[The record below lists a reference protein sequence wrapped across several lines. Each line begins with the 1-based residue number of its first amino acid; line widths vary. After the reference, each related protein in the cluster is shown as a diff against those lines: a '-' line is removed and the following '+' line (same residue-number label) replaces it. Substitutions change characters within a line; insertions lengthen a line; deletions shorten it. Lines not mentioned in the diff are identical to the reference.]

1 MAKYY
6 VGGGDPNPVIYLT
19 VSGSLTKTQ
28 ITGEA
33 VDLTGLVFTA
43 HHLNGSTE
51 VVTNKVKTSRAVWG
65 SKAGTQKIEVGYKN
79 NKVVLTVNVEAL
91 TLVSIEVKTPPT
103 KTAYKVGETIN
114 MTGLV
119 LTASFNDGTSEDV
132 TEGYT
137 FTPDTMAS
145 DTAKVTISYTV
156 GEVTKTAEQSIT
168 LISLDSIAVTTP
180 PTETEFAEGADID
193 LTGMVVTA
201 TYTDTSTEE
210 VTGYTFAPTVMASDT
225 TEVTISYTESG
236 VTKTTTQA
244 VTLKTVE

>member
-1 MAKYY
+1 MAKTRMI
-6 VGGGDPNPVIYLT
+6 GAGDPNPVIYLS

-28 ITGEA
+28 TVGGV

-43 HHLNGSTE
+43 HKYNGTTE
-51 VVTNKVKTSRAVWG
+51 VVTTKVVKSRNKWG
-65 SKAGTQKIEVGYKN
+65 SVAGTQTVEVGYSNK
-79 NKVVLTVNVEAL
+79 KVVVSASVVAVAL
-91 TLVSIEVKTPPT
+91 DSIEVKTAPT
-103 KTAYKVGETIN
+103 KTAYKVGETID

-119 LTASFNDGTSEDV
+119 LTAKFNNGTSTDV

-137 FTPDTMAS
+137 FAPDTMAS
-145 DTAKVTISYTV
+145 DTTKITISLTV
-156 GEVTKTAEQSIT
+156 DEVTKTVEQSVT

-180 PTETEFAEGADID
+180 PAETEFAQGADID

-201 TYTDTSTEE
+201 TYTDESTDE

-225 TEVTISYTESG
+225 TEVTISYTENG

-244 VTLKTVE
+244 VTLKTE